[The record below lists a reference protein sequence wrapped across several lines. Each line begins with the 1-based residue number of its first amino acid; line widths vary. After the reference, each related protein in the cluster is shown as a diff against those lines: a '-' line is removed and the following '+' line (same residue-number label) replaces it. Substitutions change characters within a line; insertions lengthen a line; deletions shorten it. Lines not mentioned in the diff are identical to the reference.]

1 MIIQRMQLSFVIP
14 IEVLMTQGY
23 HEEGSSSAGY
33 DCQMWMLKV
42 TAMAS
47 CKQMYSCEED
57 YSS

>member
-1 MIIQRMQLSFVIP
+1 
-14 IEVLMTQGY
+14 MTQGY

-47 CKQMYSCEED
+47 CK
-57 YSS
+57 